1 MPYKSSNIPRKT
13 FYSVMSAEILP
24 IYKAIIKFQGF
35 IKSAIILIERTRKQ
49 SGLVN
54 HMKKALLKLL
64 IDTRNVS
71 FFSEKLMIIL
81 KKTYISINFKILT
94 YI

>member
-13 FYSVMSAEILP
+13 FYSVMSAKILP

-71 FFSEKLMIIL
+71 VFSEKLMIIL